1 MLSYGLFILYAL
13 PESEKNDQLETNIGS
28 KGSSIMQTDSANPQ
42 APVRWGVL
50 SAANIGVK
58 RVSPAIVASTNG
70 QLTAIASRNP
80 HRARD
85 LYAFVPD
92 AKIYDSYDALLDDP
106 SIEAIYNPLPNAL
119 HAEWTIRAL
128 RAGKH
133 VLCEKPMA
141 VTAEQG
147 VTMMQAARDANRLLM
162 EAFMYRFHPQTVWA
176 LDQIAA
182 GRIGNVKLV
191 RSSFAFSVSSRPQDI
206 RLQGVLA
213 GGSLM
218 DVGCYP
224 INVCRA
230 VYGRTPISVGAR
242 VYVPEGSEVER
253 YTNAV
258 LDFDNG
264 CFGLIDSSFELPGRQ
279 LTEIIGDAGSITIPV
294 PFTPA
299 HEKTTVILDV
309 VGQTVQQHFAPIDQY
324 RLEVEHFA
332 SCIRYGHQPFLSLE
346 ETIENLATIEAIYQS
361 AGYSWPRA

>member
-1 MLSYGLFILYAL
+1 MQADAG
-13 PESEKNDQLETNIGS
+13 NTTNR
-28 KGSSIMQTDSANPQ
+28 ANTNSQ
-42 APVRWGVL
+42 VPVRWGVL

-70 QLTAIASRNP
+70 VLTAVASRNVL
-80 HRARD
+80 RARD
-85 LYAFVPD
+85 LYAFAPE
-92 AKIYDSYDALLDDP
+92 AKIYDSYEALLDDP

-147 VTMMQAARDANRLLM
+147 MTMMQAARDANRLLM

-176 LDQIAA
+176 MEQIAD

-191 RSSFAFSVSSRPQDI
+191 HSSFSFSVSSRPHDI
-206 RLQGVLA
+206 RLQAGLA

-224 INVCRA
+224 VNVCRA
-230 VYGRTPISVGAR
+230 VYGRKPIAVGAR
-242 VYVPEGSEVER
+242 VYVPDGSEVER

-279 LTEIIGDAGSITIPV
+279 ITEIIGDAGTITIPV
-294 PFTPA
+294 PFTPMMD
-299 HEKTTVILDV
+299 KTTVMLDAD
-309 VGQTVQQHFAPIDQY
+309 GQTIQQHFAPIDQY

-332 SCIRYGHQPFLSLE
+332 SCIRYGHVPFLSLE
-346 ETIENLATIEAIYQS
+346 ETIENIATIEAIYES
-361 AGYSWPRA
+361 AGYRWPRA